1 MPPLPFEKAILRRIV
16 PSWNETLQFLLSNKI
31 IEEDSTA
38 QIKDEVLK
46 TRNFDNAQFGLT
58 NGLLVIS
65 VGCDL
70 NRLLFY
76 LLLYTINPLHVYDS
90 NFYPIDNS
98 TQANTDT
105 LSDCPPLSLHNVDY
119 KIRSNGIYRRI
130 FDLGQDGRGSY
141 ARIWQR
147 SQLFKDVNI
156 QGALKMRNR
165 LIFILGY
172 ELGEC
177 VSVASGFAH
186 TIKRICRKPGSY
198 PEPES
203 VKIPMVE
210 FLDGSNMSTY
220 RERLY
225 LNGGIYCLPSRI
237 LLADILTTK
246 IIPELIGGIIIM
258 NAHRIIDDYNIPFV
272 IRLVRSRNRIAF
284 IKALSDSHSSFRPQ
298 GKITFVLKS
307 LFTRDFFLF
316 PRYSSIFEDVLN
328 CSNVQPETFEA
339 VLELSPAAKDIYFA
353 IVRLI
358 QRLLDD
364 LQRNDST
371 FQNLDMNHIIYS
383 SSTGKLL
390 RTVFENKVL
399 TVNSNYIKRDVES
412 IINLKYLLDKLLHM
426 DPASFHEYAEQLR
439 TADPESQWLFTPDGN
454 LIYRLSTARLF
465 TISSDAESGIIV
477 NVERHKK
484 AEYLRN
490 ILHNEPVSCEELG
503 TLFKSAFAWVKSL
516 RAFHNHLRSIRNGIY
531 ANLSIHSIR
540 RTLVL
545 KEFKHVR
552 RLHKFLSAGKSLKR
566 RVVVLVDNSYM
577 RGYLYALLESNVSNF
592 DEQAFLRYIYH
603 RAEGYKFAN
612 NQSDKEFTSFTSYH
626 YHQYVNK
633 GREETNK
640 LIYNYVKSQ
649 IHLLNMNAIRNPFL
663 YINDAEEES
672 SSDEHGGTE
681 TPRKTDGDGAVIR
694 GSVRL
699 RLNDNIVSNVYI
711 THVLPYNN
719 RPASLKGIM
728 KEKLDSKSD
737 SDILAK
743 CPINDLIYL
752 LEDVKPTLVIVFSP
766 NTHIFRVIEQYCAL
780 NFSAKK
786 RNYLRVHVLS
796 YKDCLET
803 HKFKKD
809 LKTEIENWGHLQ
821 KEKET
826 SVVQLDESVL
836 TKGIAT
842 VHGQALI
849 DMRELRSKL
858 PFHLYSNGVQ
868 LFPICLDIGDYVLT
882 PEICVERKRLED
894 LIISFNN
901 GRLAKQVGE
910 MCSAYEFPFLLIEFE
925 NTETFH
931 FPSFTTENRSGL
943 NFLYTKLVVLCCNF
957 PKLRLIWG
965 ASPSDAANVFSALK
979 KGRSEPDA
987 ISNNLKIENA
997 RKSIADKPEE
1007 DEENDSKDTF
1017 EADSPVV
1024 LRRPEH
1030 VKNRDALKIL
1040 RKIPG
1045 VTTHNISLIL
1055 GKVNSL
1061 LHLSELSV
1069 KELSSFLSQSDAKS
1083 IYEFFNE
1090 PITDY

>member
-16 PSWNETLQFLLSNKI
+16 PSWNETLHFLLSKKI
-31 IEEDSTA
+31 IEKDSIA
-38 QIKDEVLK
+38 HIRDEVLK
-46 TRNFDNAQFGLT
+46 TRDFGNTQFGLT

-76 LLLYTINPLHVYDS
+76 LLLYTVNPLHVYDS
-90 NFYPIDNS
+90 TFYPPKDCNGKVDVD
-98 TQANTDT
+98 ALN
-105 LSDCPPLSLHNVDY
+105 DCPPLGVHNVDY
-119 KIRSNGIYRRI
+119 SIRSNEVYRRI
-130 FDLGQDGRGSY
+130 FDLGQDGRGSH
-141 ARIWQR
+141 ARIWQK

-165 LIFILGY
+165 LIFVLGY
-172 ELGEC
+172 ELGEY
-177 VSVASGFAH
+177 VSVATGFAH

-198 PEPES
+198 PEVES

-210 FLDGSNMSTY
+210 FLDGNSMSTF

-225 LNGGIYCLPSRI
+225 LNGGIFCLPSRI

-284 IKALSDSHSSFRPQ
+284 IKALSDSHSSLRPP

-316 PRYSSIFEDVLN
+316 PRYSTIFEDVLN
-328 CSNVQPETFEA
+328 CSHVQPETFEA
-339 VLELSPAAKDIYFA
+339 VLELSKAAKDIYFA

-371 FQNLDMNHIIYS
+371 FQDLDMNRIIYS
-383 SSTGKLL
+383 RSTSKLL
-390 RTVFENKVL
+390 RSIFENKVL
-399 TVNSNYIKRDVES
+399 TVNSNYIKRDIES
-412 IINLKYLLDKLLHM
+412 IVNLKYLLDKLLHM
-426 DPASFHEYAEQLR
+426 DPASFHAYAEQLR
-439 TADPESQWLFTPDGN
+439 SSDPEAPWLFTPDGN
-454 LIYRLSTARLF
+454 LIYKLSTARLF
-465 TISSDAESGIIV
+465 TLSSDTESGIV
-477 NVERHKK
+477 VDVERHKK
-484 AEYLRN
+484 ADYLRE
-490 ILHNEPVSCEELG
+490 ILLNEHVSCEEVG
-503 TLFKSAFAWVKSL
+503 TLFKSAFSWVKSP
-516 RAFHNHLRSIRNGIY
+516 RVFHNHLRSIRNGIY

-540 RTLVL
+540 RTLVR
-545 KEFKHVR
+545 KEYKNLH
-552 RLHKFLSAGKSLKR
+552 RLCKFLSAGRSLKR
-566 RVVVLVDNSYM
+566 RVMILVDNAYM
-577 RGYLYALLESNVSNF
+577 QEYLYALLESNVNNF
-592 DEQAFLRYIYH
+592 DEQMFLRYIYQ
-603 RAEGYKFAN
+603 RAECYKFTN
-612 NQSDKEFTSFTSYH
+612 MQTDKEFTSFTSYH
-626 YHQYVNK
+626 YHQCVNK
-633 GREETNK
+633 SRDETNK
-640 LIYNYVKSQ
+640 LIYNYVRSQ
-649 IHLLNMNAIRNPFL
+649 IHLLNMNVIRNPFM
-663 YINDAEEES
+663 YINAVDDLS
-672 SSDEHGGTE
+672 SSDELGETE
-681 TPRKTDGDGAVIR
+681 TPRKVDNDSNGIKGFIR
-694 GSVRL
+694 FRQSKHF
-699 RLNDNIVSNVYI
+699 VSNIYV
-711 THVLPYNN
+711 THVLSYNN
-719 RPASLKGIM
+719 RPAALKGILQ
-728 KEKLDSKSD
+728 EKLDSKSE
-737 SDILAK
+737 SEILAK
-743 CPINDLIYL
+743 CPVTDLIYL
-752 LEDVKPTLVIVFSP
+752 FQDIKPTLIIVFTP

-780 NFSAKK
+780 NFYAKK

-803 HKFKKD
+803 HRFKKD
-809 LKTEIENWGHLQ
+809 LKTELESWGQLQ

-836 TKGIAT
+836 TRGIS
-842 VHGQALI
+842 VVNGQALI

-858 PFHLYSNGVQ
+858 PFHLYSNGIQ

-882 PEICVERKRLED
+882 PDICVERKKLED
-894 LIISFNN
+894 LIMSFNN

-925 NTETFH
+925 NSETFH
-931 FPSFTTENRSGL
+931 FPSFTTENKSGL
-943 NFLYTKLVVLCCNF
+943 NFLYTKLIILCCNF

-965 ASPSDAANVFSALK
+965 ASPGDSANVFIALK
-979 KGRSEPDA
+979 KGRGEPDA
-987 ISNNLKIENA
+987 ISNNIQIKDA
-997 RKSIADKPEE
+997 RKSIADKPNEE
-1007 DEENDSKDTF
+1007 ESATFDT
-1017 EADSPVV
+1017 ESPVV

-1061 LHLSELSV
+1061 LHLSELSM
-1069 KELSSFLSQSDAKS
+1069 KELSSFLPQSDAKS